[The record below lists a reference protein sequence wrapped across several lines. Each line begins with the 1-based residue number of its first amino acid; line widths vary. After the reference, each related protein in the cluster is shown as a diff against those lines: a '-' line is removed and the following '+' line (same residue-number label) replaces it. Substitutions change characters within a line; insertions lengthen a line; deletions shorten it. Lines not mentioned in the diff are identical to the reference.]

1 MNKMIVVGRM
11 GSDPEVRYTQGGSA
25 VAHFNVATKE
35 RWNDKSGN
43 KQERTEWH
51 RVILWGKT
59 AEFAGQYCKKGDLVL
74 CEGPIRTQEWTNN
87 AGQKQFTKEL
97 HANVSFEKLSWD
109 DRSGGGSG
117 GEAPAAGGG
126 SGGYDQFNPG
136 GGAKHGTEEEDD
148 FPF

>member
-1 MNKMIVVGRM
+1 MNKMIIVGRM
-11 GSDPEVRYTQGGSA
+11 GSDPEVRFTQGGSA

-35 RWNDKSGN
+35 KWTDKGGN

-74 CEGPIRTQEWTNN
+74 CEGPVRTNEWTDN
-87 AGQKQFTKEL
+87 AGAKRQSKEL
-97 HANVSFEKLSWD
+97 HANLTFEKLSWD
-109 DRSGGGSG
+109 DR
-117 GEAPAAGGG
+117 PAAGGG
-126 SGGYDQFNPG
+126 DAPPAASGGGYDQFNPG
-136 GGAKHGTEEEDD
+136 GGAKHGSNEEDD